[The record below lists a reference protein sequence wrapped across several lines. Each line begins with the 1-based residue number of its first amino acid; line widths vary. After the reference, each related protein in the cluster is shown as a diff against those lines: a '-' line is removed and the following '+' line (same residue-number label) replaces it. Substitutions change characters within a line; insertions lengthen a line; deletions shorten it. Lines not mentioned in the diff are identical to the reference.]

1 MHCYLATCYKVT
13 RERDASVIFL
23 CAYLDVNVNLVTVA
37 VLPTGGEV
45 MLKGKECVFLQIP
58 PTLAVWLVW
67 PAADCWACCV
77 LYLALLVA
85 TIQRHNPRELWLSF

>member
-58 PTLAVWLVW
+58 PHWLCGW
-67 PAADCWACCV
+67 SG
-77 LYLALLVA
+77 LLLTDGLVVCS
-85 TIQRHNPRELWLSF
+85 TWLS